1 VKLRNRSLIRLV
13 ARALSLLCRGLYATC
28 RIRVVESAPQTSP
41 YADSGSQRY
50 VYCLWHD
57 GILNALFCGRVRH
70 SAALTSRHADGE
82 YVAEVMEVIGI
93 QPIRGSQGGSGGAT
107 AARQLVTAAENHH
120 IVVTTDGPRGPRRK
134 VKPGIIFLASQSGR
148 PILPVASSAR
158 RAWRPQGRWTDLLVP
173 LPFTTT
179 YVLGGEPMFI
189 PANIRRDEISGYC
202 QQLQQKMDELQVRAD
217 EIAAGKEPVQ
227 PAFNLRKAA

>member
-1 VKLRNRSLIRLV
+1 VKLRNRNLIRLV
-13 ARALSLLCRGLYATC
+13 ARTLSVFCRGLYATC
-28 RIRVVESAPQTSP
+28 RIRVIESAPQTSP

-57 GILNALFCGRVRH
+57 GILNALFCGRVLRG
-70 SAALTSRHADGE
+70 AALTSRHADGQ
-82 YVAEVMEVIGI
+82 YVAEVMEAIGI
-93 QPIRGSQGGSGGAT
+93 QPIRGSQGSSGGAT
-107 AARQLVTAAENHH
+107 AAKQLMTAAENYH

-158 RAWRPQGRWTDLLVP
+158 RAWRPRGRWTDLLVP

-179 YVLGGEPMFI
+179 YVLGDKPMFI
-189 PANIRRDEISGYC
+189 PANIRRDEIAAYC
-202 QQLQQKMDELQVRAD
+202 QKLQQKMDELQAQAD
-217 EIAAGKEPVQ
+217 EIAAGKRPVQ
-227 PAFNLRKAA
+227 QAWEAEKAA